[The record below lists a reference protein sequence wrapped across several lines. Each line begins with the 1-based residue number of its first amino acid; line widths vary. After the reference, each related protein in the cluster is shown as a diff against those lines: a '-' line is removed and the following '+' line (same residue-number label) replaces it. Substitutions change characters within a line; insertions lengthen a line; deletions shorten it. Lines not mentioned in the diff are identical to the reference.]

1 MVVLETLQGIVVI
14 VNLKVVTLYFSRRHL
29 GALPVSGVSFPDL
42 SQILIVIKHF
52 NTSTHAPK
60 TPSSP
65 VNTFHTT
72 DSEAQ
77 QEVGPRLLQKRGPE
91 AMLIRRSP

>member
-14 VNLKVVTLYFSRRHL
+14 VKVVTLYFSRRHL
-29 GALPVSGVSFPDL
+29 GALPVSGVSLPDL

-72 DSEAQ
+72 DS
-77 QEVGPRLLQKRGPE
+77 
-91 AMLIRRSP
+91 